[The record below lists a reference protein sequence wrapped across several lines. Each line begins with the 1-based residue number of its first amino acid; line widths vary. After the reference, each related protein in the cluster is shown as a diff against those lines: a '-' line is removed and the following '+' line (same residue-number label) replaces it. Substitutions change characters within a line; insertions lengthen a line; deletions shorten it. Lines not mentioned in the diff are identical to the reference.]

1 MATVK
6 FFGNLRTQVGSSH
19 LQISGENVR
28 ALLDLLIETT
38 PSLDNVILKD
48 GTLRPFFKIMVNG
61 HDISLAQGLDTPV
74 SENDQVAIFPPIAG
88 G

>member
-6 FFGNLRTQVGSSH
+6 LFGNLRTQVGSPQ
-19 LQISGENVR
+19 LEISGESVR
-28 ALLDLLIETT
+28 VLVGNLCELHPALGE
-38 PSLDNVILKD
+38 VILEE

-61 HDISLAQGLDTPV
+61 HDISLAEGFDTPV
-74 SENDQVAIFPPIAG
+74 SENDQIAIFPPIAG